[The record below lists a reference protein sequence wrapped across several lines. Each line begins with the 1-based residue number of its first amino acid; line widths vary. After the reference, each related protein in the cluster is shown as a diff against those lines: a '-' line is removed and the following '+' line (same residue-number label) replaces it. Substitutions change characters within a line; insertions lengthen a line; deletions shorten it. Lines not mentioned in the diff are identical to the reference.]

1 MHSEFVARGIPVYAG
16 EVGLLNYD
24 YNRPGIIE
32 RGETLKYFEA
42 LGYQARINGVTT
54 NVWDPGWFLNRSTL
68 RLGDPGVFAMMKA
81 SWTTRSGTAASDMV
95 FVPKAG
101 SVAAQTLTLNPNGNA
116 FTGLYDGS
124 AKLARGAEYTVSGE
138 RLTLSSALLARLT
151 RNHGYGV
158 DAILQARFSR
168 GVPWQVQVITNG
180 RPVLAGAAGTTSSF
194 AIPAQFNGD
203 VLATMQAQ
211 YADGSNA
218 GRWTSY
224 QEYATAFSPTTPI
237 TTSP

>member
-1 MHSEFVARGIPVYAG
+1 VHYYGFWPFAVNIAGDTRLGAAAQQDLETAFALLHSEFVARGIPVYAG

-24 YNRPGIIE
+24 YTRPGIVE

-54 NVWDPGWFLNRSTL
+54 NVWDLGGFLNRSTL
-68 RLGDPGVFAMMKA
+68 RLRDPGVFAMMKA

-101 SVAAQTLTLNPNGNA
+101 SVAVQTLTLNPNGNA

-124 AKLARGAEYTVSGE
+124 AKLAGGAEYTVSGD

-158 DAILQARFSR
+158 DATSRPVSPAASR
-168 GVPWQVQVITNG
+168 G
-180 RPVLAGAAGTTSSF
+180 RF
-194 AIPAQFNGD
+194 
-203 VLATMQAQ
+203 
-211 YADGSNA
+211 
-218 GRWTSY
+218 R
-224 QEYATAFSPTTPI
+224 
-237 TTSP
+237 